1 MIGFMPT
8 EGVGAIGSLDV
19 PPEERR
25 RLAKRSLDWVC
36 PVCGLT
42 NRDAL
47 SPVQDGDSSSQ
58 DKTMAEAADIVT
70 QMAFK
75 VDANHSS
82 AVVVEAQV
90 IYCYRHNMHDIY
102 VC

>member
-1 MIGFMPT
+1 MPT

-25 RLAKRSLDWVC
+25 KLAKRSLEWVC
-36 PVCGLT
+36 PVCGIT

-47 SPVQDGDSSSQ
+47 SPVEEGNGESEN
-58 DKTMAEAADIVT
+58 KAMAEAADIVT

-75 VDANHSS
+75 VTMVLITDK
-82 AVVVEAQV
+82 
-90 IYCYRHNMHDIY
+90 
-102 VC
+102 